1 MKTLDSFE
9 FGAQVGRSSYD
20 WDKILSGDIVVLVEG
35 DDYDCKPQTLKQ
47 RARQVAA
54 KMGKKVRTGSDKEGN
69 IVIQAYDMT
78 AEEKEFAKAADAKAK
93 TKTKKAKADKIEDVD
108 DVPEA
113 EETKAAP
120 RKRRAS

>member
-20 WDKILSGDIVVLVEG
+20 WDQILSGDIVVLVEG

-54 KMGKKVRTGSDKEGN
+54 KMGKKVRSGSDKEGN

-78 AEEKEFAKAADAKAK
+78 AEEKAFAAKANAS
-93 TKTKKAKADKIEDVD
+93 KKAKKADKVEDVD
-108 DVPEA
+108 DAP